1 MKVRLSKE
9 KPVVAIAG
17 HAGCGHCNSHKQYL
31 QEDSVGLATVLAL
44 FQEATDLSLM
54 IKKVRVKTGVKNLI
68 EVETESGGIGRAFA
82 RRGITFHEGN
92 LARSLVGKQAIR
104 TQTIVAEAFGRFYGQ
119 GVHETPVA
127 LQTAVANA
135 AVDSFIKK
143 FPENFVY
150 GAEDTKGSC
159 GLIAG
164 AVLDFDGI
172 PAAVLATVNASSG
185 GIGPNEDLEGNCA
198 AGSKYGI
205 MEKLQMLTLPTLVV
219 EGKVYWPTLS
229 DHINESCFLVRAAEH
244 DDNVIIGAKVAMA
257 AKKLGYPVRFEQDSL
272 ARAPG
277 ALRRQTKALGERIA
291 ALGCKLQQAEYAQEK
306 VNVLADLAK
315 IVSEDGAGISFMSN
329 GLHELIG
336 GVGMNPGSSAVL
348 SYIVPRSYY
357 EEYIMPFATER
368 DLHNFVLV
376 SKAAV
381 GEMQSEAEEAQK
393 VFRLLDC
400 THKLDGLILKG

>member
-1 MKVRLSKE
+1 M
-9 KPVVAIAG
+9 VAIAG

-44 FQEATDLSLM
+44 FQEATGLSLL
-54 IKKVRVKTGVKNLI
+54 IKDVRVKTGVENFI

-82 RRGITFHEGN
+82 RRGIAFHEAK
-92 LARSLVGKQAIR
+92 LARSLIGKQAMR

-135 AVDSFIKK
+135 AVDSFIKN
-143 FPENFVY
+143 FPDDFVH
-150 GAEDTKGSC
+150 GVEDTAGSC

-164 AVLDFDGI
+164 TILDFDGVA
-172 PAAVLATVNASSG
+172 AAVLATVNASSG

-198 AGSKYGI
+198 AGSKRPI
-205 MEKLQMLTLPTLVV
+205 MEQLGMLTLPTLVV
-219 EGKVYWPTLS
+219 EGKVYWPALS
-229 DHINESCFLVRAAEH
+229 DHIEESCFLVRAAEH
-244 DDNVIIGAKVAMA
+244 DDNVVVGAKVALA
-257 AKKLGYPVRFEQDSL
+257 AKKLGYPVRFDQESL
-272 ARAPG
+272 ARVSG
-277 ALRRQTKALGERIA
+277 ALRQQTKALGEKIA
-291 ALGCKLQQAEYAQEK
+291 GLGCALQQAEYAQEK
-306 VNVLADLAK
+306 VNILADLAK
-315 IVSEDGAGISFMSN
+315 LVSEDGAGISFMSN

-357 EEYIMPFATER
+357 EAYIMPFATER

-376 SKAAV
+376 AKAAV
-381 GEMQSEAEEAQK
+381 GEMWAGAPEARQA
-393 VFRLLDC
+393 LDALNC
-400 THKLDGLILKG
+400 TEKLDGLILKG